1 MKKIAII
8 GGGMTGLT
16 AMYYLNRKMKERGT
30 DTELVMIE
38 ANDHLGGKIHTVER
52 DGFIM
57 ETGADSIVARHESV
71 MPLIE
76 DLGLKDDVVYN
87 SSGVSFIYTDNTLF
101 PIPVDTIFGIPT
113 SVKSLYESTLV
124 SEAGKKAALKDL
136 ETPNEGFTKES
147 SVGDFLTF
155 FLGGEL
161 VEKQIAP
168 VLSGVFSGTLDKL
181 TVGATLPFLIDYKE
195 KYGSIIKG
203 LEAHKEQFKAGSS
216 RKFLS
221 FKGGLS
227 TIIDRMEEK
236 LGDHTILK
244 GVHVSK
250 IYKENGMYRLELS
263 NSNELTVDGVVLST
277 PHDVTQRLLGSP
289 EVDVNFNELKN
300 SSIKTVYLG
309 YDIPADRLPADGTGF
324 IVSGENDIHC
334 DACTWTS
341 KKWAHTSRNG
351 KLLVRLFYKST
362 NLSYPELKKMD
373 DETFAAFARKD
384 IEKSLGIQEAP
395 TTVEVTNWDNLMPN
409 YHKKHTESVAALE
422 AKMASLYPN
431 VILAG
436 CSYYGVGIGAC
447 IQNGKDTAETVAHLT
462 RQMDRG
468 EDDGQ

>member
-8 GGGMTGLT
+8 GGGITGLT
-16 AMYYLNRKMKERGT
+16 AMHYLNKFQT
-30 DTELVMIE
+30 DVELVLIE
-38 ANDHLGGKIHTVER
+38 ANDHLGGKIHTIKR

-87 SSGVSFIYTDNTLF
+87 SSGVSFIYTNNTLY

-113 SVKSLYESTLV
+113 SMDSLFESTLV
-124 SEAGKKAALKDL
+124 SEEGKKAALKDL
-136 ETPNEGFTKES
+136 ETSNDQFTKES
-147 SVGDFLTF
+147 SVGEFLTY
-155 FLGGEL
+155 FLGEEL
-161 VEKQIAP
+161 VEKQVAP

-203 LEAHKEQFKAGSS
+203 LEAHKETFKAGSS
-216 RKFLS
+216 KKFLS

-236 LGDHTILK
+236 LTHHSILK
-244 GVHVSK
+244 GVHVNK
-250 IYKENGMYRLELS
+250 IEKQQDEYLLELA
-263 NSNELTVDGVVLST
+263 NGEKLVVDGMVLST
-277 PHDVTQRLLGSP
+277 PHDVTQRLLGNS
-289 EVDVNFNELKN
+289 EVDLDFDRLKN

-309 YDIPADRLPADGTGF
+309 FDISVDRLPADGTGF
-324 IVSGENDIHC
+324 IVSGENDIQC

-341 KKWAHTSRNG
+341 KKWAHTSKEG

-362 NLSYPELKKMD
+362 NRVYPELMEMD
-373 DETFAAFARKD
+373 NEAFIRFALND
-384 IEKSLGIQEAP
+384 IKKSLGINEDP
-395 TTVEVTNWDNLMPN
+395 TVVEVTDWDQKMPN
-409 YHKKHTESVAALE
+409 YHTAHTESVTALE
-422 AKMASLYPN
+422 EKMATLFPN
-431 VILAG
+431 ITLAG

-447 IQNGKDTAETVAHLT
+447 IKNGKETAEAIVKA
-462 RQMDRG
+462 M
-468 EDDGQ
+468 E